1 MDLGFIKLIIGENKM
16 ITKIPEGQIC
26 QAFDPRMI
34 QTNENLKRHKAY
46 EQPNTSCLAPAYV
59 YVEGKH
65 GKKFL
70 CDSHYAYEIRLN
82 RESYSAPN
90 HSWKEIQQFIIDER
104 ERVKETFAK
113 NVTTTE
119 TLGHKCCLTNY
130 FNQGQRGCEA
140 DALVI
145 IKIIKLPTG
154 KLNWISTLNVNDLSQ
169 DFFYC
174 NFHFRRTY
182 YRYINNGIVFEDYFK
197 IVDERYR
204 MTMTIAEEA
213 ERLTYM

>member
-1 MDLGFIKLIIGENKM
+1 V

-34 QTNENLKRHKAY
+34 MPNDILKTHSAK
-46 EQPNTSCLAPAYV
+46 EQPNTSCIVPAYV

-70 CDSHYAYEIRLN
+70 CDTHYYYEIYMN
-82 RESYSAPN
+82 RQCYAAPN
-90 HSWKEIQQFIIDER
+90 HSVLKIAQYLIDET

-113 NVTTTE
+113 NITSTE

-130 FNQGQRGCEA
+130 YNKGGKDCSA
-140 DALVI
+140 DALVKI
-145 IKIIKLPTG
+145 NVIKMPFG
-154 KLNWISTLNVNDLSQ
+154 KVNFISTLDLDNISK
-169 DFFYC
+169 DLFYC

-182 YRYINNGIVFEDYFK
+182 ARYINNGVVFEDHFK
-197 IVDERYR
+197 VLDERYR
-204 MTMTIAEEA
+204 MTMTIGEEY
-213 ERLTYM
+213 ERLTYF

>member
-1 MDLGFIKLIIGENKM
+1 M

-34 QTNENLKRHKAY
+34 RDNEALKMHNAK

-70 CDSHYAYEIRLN
+70 CDGHYYYELYMN
-82 RESYSAPN
+82 GQGYSAPN
-90 HSWKEIQQFIIDER
+90 HGVKEISQFLIDET

-119 TLGHKCCLTNY
+119 TLGHKCSLVNY
-130 FNQGQRGCEA
+130 FNKGGSGCTA
-140 DALVI
+140 DALLKI
-145 IKIIKLPTG
+145 NAIKIPIG
-154 KLNWISTLNVNDLSQ
+154 KINFTSIINMSNISRDLY
-169 DFFYC
+169 YC

-182 YRYINNGIVFEDYFK
+182 YRYVSNGLVYEEYHK
-197 IVDERYR
+197 ILDERYR
-204 MTMTIAEEA
+204 MTMTLAEEA
-213 ERLTYM
+213 FRLTYI